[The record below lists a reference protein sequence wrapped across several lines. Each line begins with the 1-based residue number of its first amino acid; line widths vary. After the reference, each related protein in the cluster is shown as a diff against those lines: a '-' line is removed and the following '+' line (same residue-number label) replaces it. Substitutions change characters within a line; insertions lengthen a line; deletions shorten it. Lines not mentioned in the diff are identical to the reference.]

1 MATSVID
8 RYWNFFLPVP
18 KIGQYFMNF
27 GETICNNDL
36 DAITI
41 TITLNGS

>member
-8 RYWNFFLPVP
+8 HYWKFFLSVP

-27 GETICNNDL
+27 EETIFNNHL
-36 DAITI
+36 DA
-41 TITLNGS
+41 SHY